1 MSKKPIL
8 LTCQPDDDFWI
19 WQNHLYI
26 ESCLKVGFNEEQLHI
41 LLYNPP
47 WRPINTNWDKLKE
60 YYPKLNIYRYTDAE
74 KGVSQHL
81 GVYIPIL
88 RPHIL
93 WQHFEKFP
101 ELEKETII
109 YTDCDIL
116 WTNTKEISKL
126 YEDETCY
133 MSNASSYMNNTYF
146 ENKKK
151 DVISEKLEEYLTI
164 DPLGEI
170 CALVGIKKNIVVE
183 NDKNIGGVQYILKGI
198 NSDFWKKV
206 EKDIL
211 RIKLHL
217 RDINKEFFINE
228 NKGIQSWCSDLW
240 AVIFNLWYFKKDVKV
255 IPEMEF
261 AWSSDPISKLDKVGI
276 FHNAGIVS
284 EKQGE
289 IPVFYKGKYH
299 LGKSPFSDSH
309 LEYVYNTEQSKT
321 LCNWYYVK
329 NLIDLREKY
338 KLI

>member
-146 ENKKK
+146 ENKK
-151 DVISEKLEEYLTI
+151 
-164 DPLGEI
+164 
-170 CALVGIKKNIVVE
+170 
-183 NDKNIGGVQYILKGI
+183 
-198 NSDFWKKV
+198 
-206 EKDIL
+206 
-211 RIKLHL
+211 
-217 RDINKEFFINE
+217 
-228 NKGIQSWCSDLW
+228 
-240 AVIFNLWYFKKDVKV
+240 
-255 IPEMEF
+255 
-261 AWSSDPISKLDKVGI
+261 
-276 FHNAGIVS
+276 
-284 EKQGE
+284 
-289 IPVFYKGKYH
+289 
-299 LGKSPFSDSH
+299 
-309 LEYVYNTEQSKT
+309 
-321 LCNWYYVK
+321 
-329 NLIDLREKY
+329 
-338 KLI
+338 